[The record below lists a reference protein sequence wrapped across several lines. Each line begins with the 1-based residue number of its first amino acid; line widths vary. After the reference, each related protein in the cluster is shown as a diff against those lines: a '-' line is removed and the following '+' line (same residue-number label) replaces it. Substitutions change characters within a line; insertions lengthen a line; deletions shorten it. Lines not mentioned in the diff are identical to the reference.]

1 VTAVRREEPPWPEA
15 AQDGAA
21 AAQRATRTFR
31 VVIADDHPLYR
42 AALAQVVRSSELLTL
57 VGLAR
62 DGREAFALIKQ
73 HRPDVAVLDV
83 RMPIW
88 DGLAVAQRVQ
98 RDELPTRV
106 LFVSEYEQGDLV
118 FNAIAAGGAGYL
130 TKASDGRQILDGIL
144 RVARGEAA
152 LADEVGAGL
161 LHGIRSRNRVAG
173 LLTTREHEVLTAI
186 AAGCTAPQIAKRLH
200 LAVPTVK
207 THIQNLYGKLGVSD
221 RGAAVAEAM
230 RRGLID

>member
-1 VTAVRREEPPWPEA
+1 VAGGPATEELKSE
-15 AQDGAA
+15 
-21 AAQRATRTFR
+21 RTIR
-31 VVIADDHPLYR
+31 VLIADDHPLYR
-42 AALAQVVRSSELLTL
+42 AALAQVVRTSELLSL
-57 VGLAR
+57 VALAK

-83 RMPIW
+83 RMPVW

-98 RDELPTRV
+98 RDELPTKV
-106 LFVSEYEQGDLV
+106 LFVSEYEQGDVV

-130 TKASDGRQILDGIL
+130 TKAADGRQILDGIL
-144 RVARGEAA
+144 RVARGESV
-152 LADEVGAGL
+152 LAEEVGNGL
-161 LHGIRSRNRVAG
+161 LQGIRSRGRDSA
-173 LLTTREHEVLTAI
+173 LLTAREHEVLSAI
-186 AAGCTAPQIAKRLH
+186 AEGATAPQIARRLH